1 MQHTRSAGAKDGGH
15 RPGRVGRGVLG
26 LVLVLLL
33 PSAAH
38 AQAPAGAADTGPVL
52 HSQFVRA
59 YQESGRVDTLRG
71 AFYYLGP
78 NHVYFD
84 IVAPLRQI
92 MVIQDREM
100 TIYYPEHNR
109 GFIIEAKNPVTLPM
123 VPGIM
128 AAVRQDYGLTALG
141 YEIDDQAV
149 QGDTLVTTWRH
160 PQGGDLLGAF
170 RLGRVDDRLTYAI
183 YSPSEVGA
191 EVKTV
196 FEDYRSVGTLQVPT
210 FIRTDNRSLRG
221 TAWERL
227 RLISPTINPP
237 VPDAVL
243 HFQIPS
249 DARVERRTM

>member
-1 MQHTRSAGAKDGGH
+1 MTRAMRWKRLG
-15 RPGRVGRGVLG
+15 VGLVVLG
-26 LVLVLLL
+26 AGLL
-33 PSAAH
+33 SSMAH
-38 AQAPAGAADTGPVL
+38 AQALPGEPVETGPVL
-52 HSQFVRA
+52 YSQFVRA

-84 IVAPLRQI
+84 VVAPLRQI

-100 TIYYPEHNR
+100 TIYYPDHNR

-141 YEIDDQAV
+141 YEIEGQAV
-149 QGDTLVTTWRH
+149 EGDTLVTTWRH
-160 PQGGDLLGAF
+160 PQGGDLLGSF
-170 RLGRVDDRLTYAI
+170 RLARVDDRLAYAV

-191 EVKTV
+191 AVKTV
-196 FEDYRSVGTLQVPT
+196 FEDYQSVGTLQVPT
-210 FIRTDNRSLRG
+210 FIRTDNQSLRG

-227 RLISPTINPP
+227 RLIDPTINPP
-237 VPDAVL
+237 IPDAVL